1 MLHETPIPPVNR
13 AKRFCSNNQPRRE
26 NSIPNLTIAIL
37 FTRSVAGK
45 MILSDMNF

>member
-13 AKRFCSNNQPRRE
+13 AKRFCSNNQPSRE
-26 NSIPNLTIAIL
+26 FDSNLTIAIL